1 MPINT
6 VSNAPASTALS
17 NVVQKT
23 NGTQTLGQDAFLQLL
38 VTQLTNQDPL
48 NPQDQSA
55 FLAQLAQFSTVEG
68 VNKLAS
74 SQSHLQ
80 AADLLGKTV
89 DATVVTNN
97 VPQLVSGKVIGVRWD
112 AKGVHLGLD
121 STTADITL
129 DQVAQV
135 RSQ

>member
-38 VTQLTNQDPL
+38 VTQLTNQDPTA
-48 NPQDQSA
+48 PQDQSQ
-55 FLAQLAQFSTVEG
+55 FLAQLAQFSTVQG
-68 VNKLAS
+68 VSNIS
-74 SQSHLQ
+74 TSQSHLQ
-80 AADLLGKTV
+80 AAEMLGKTV
-89 DATVVTNN
+89 SASVVNN
-97 VPQLVSGKVIGVRWD
+97 NLPQLVTGKVTSVRWD
-112 AKGVHLGLD
+112 TTGVHLGLD

-129 DQVAQV
+129 DQI
-135 RSQ
+135 SKITN

>member
-1 MPINT
+1 MAISPIT
-6 VSNAPASTALS
+6 SSNSADPLASA
-17 NVVQKT
+17 VQQST
-23 NGTQTLGQDAFLQLL
+23 SSQTLGQDAFLKLL